1 MGPHHSQS
9 AEPQTDWYALI
20 LGLLLPFGVGVVIS
34 NDSKVTLYAAWAC
47 IAVRLAWTAYRARKK
62 SKWSPWIK
70 TVLACILILVFS
82 FSALYNIREKLRPSF
97 TLITPGVLLNG
108 KTRSRK
114 SFICHPY
121 GRPSQAMR
129 SETKPWRSPAPP
141 QLSTVS
147 CQLSAS
153 FGERRTP
160 SGQRRTVAARPPV
173 PPATRSS
180 HCAGQRGVPELASYD
195 ATSCLAPLTGS

>member
-1 MGPHHSQS
+1 MGAHHSQS

-20 LGLLLPFGVGVVIS
+20 LGLLLPF
-34 NDSKVTLYAAWAC
+34 KVTLYAAWAC
-47 IAVRLAWTAYRARKK
+47 IAWRLAWTAYRARKK

-114 SFICHPY
+114 PFICHTY
-121 GRPSQAMR
+121 GRPSQGHALR
-129 SETKPWRSPAPP
+129 DQA
-141 QLSTVS
+141 LAVS
-147 CQLSAS
+147 GSSSA
-153 FGERRTP
+153 
-160 SGQRRTVAARPPV
+160 VN
-173 PPATRSS
+173 
-180 HCAGQRGVPELASYD
+180 
-195 ATSCLAPLTGS
+195 